1 MADTKVYQGNNF
13 VDGTDKVI
21 TKYLNYAGLVDFWTK
36 SKDYIDTQDSKL
48 FDLVKEKVEAKDA
61 AVRKYLHT
69 ITVNGENFAGYDATQ
84 PDKAPTSLDIVI
96 GGEEI
101 EVNHNG
107 TAAAEGEKYAGNIGE
122 TTNKYTVREAFADV
136 DTRLDGIETKL
147 DEGVVSGII
156 TTNTKGT
163 YETSGLDN
171 KKVSKFVTITEVGT
185 VENPATGDVTLQ
197 VDDTALSNVIARIDD
212 DIATLTANAGVTNIA
227 VLDKYKDSDPAEGDQ
242 NLVEIVLKGSKDAIW
257 SYPEGVT
264 TEEQKKAYREQYE
277 GDGAKRGD
285 ILISLD
291 ESKLDERLDGIDA
304 TVAAEIAD
312 RVQDIKNLA
321 GTGYTPADGDTD
333 GAWKKT
339 DGVNFDVKYRDIT
352 SLSERL
358 AQFDASLVTEI
369 VDGNG
374 DDVSNEKYVDFK
386 VESVGTGHAAD
397 KKITLT
403 LNDTKL
409 QDYIDQNEGNWKK
422 LAPTTKEG
430 VNGKTYLQVNGHDLV
445 EVDATNAAQVKVKGN
460 NVTLT
465 TKDIER
471 PEAAQNGPAVG
482 LTNLEDALAQYDAAL
497 AALTAATEFYGVVK
511 FNPANTKPTDAG
523 NGNWTVTADNT
534 TYTFQNGDIVIYDAK
549 EYILDVNSTTEPTG
563 PKFIELGDVT
573 AERARLT
580 AIETWI
586 NTNIIP
592 ETGDE
597 SIASLDF
604 EAPNFTW
611 E

>member
-69 ITVNGENFAGYDATQ
+69 ITVNGENFAGYDPTQ

-107 TAAAEGEKYAGNIGE
+107 TAAAEGEKYAGKKGE
-122 TTNKYTVREAFADV
+122 NNYTVREAFADV

-147 DEGVVSGII
+147 AEGVVSGII
-156 TTNTKGT
+156 TTNANGT
-163 YETSGLDN
+163 YEASGLD
-171 KKVSKFVTITEVGT
+171 KTKVSKFVTITEVGT
-185 VENPATGDVTLQ
+185 IDNPATGDVTLQ

-312 RVQDIKNLA
+312 RKEDIANLA
-321 GTGYTPADGDTD
+321 GKGYIVADGDTT
-333 GAWKKT
+333 GEWKKT
-339 DGVNFDVKYRDIT
+339 EDVFDVKYRDIT

-358 AQFDASLVTEI
+358 AQVDDNLVTKIEEGSS
-369 VDGNG
+369 VENYVTFAVAEVETGNAK
-374 DDVSNEKYVDFK
+374 DK
-386 VESVGTGHAAD
+386 SV
-397 KKITLT
+397 TLT
-403 LNDTKL
+403 LDDTKL
-409 QDYIDQNEGNWKK
+409 KDYIDGNEANWKG
-422 LAPTTKEG
+422 LAPTTKGG
-430 VNGKTYLQVNGHDLV
+430 VIGKTYLQVNGHDLV
-445 EVDATNAAQVKVKGN
+445 EVDATNAAQVKVKGID
-460 NVTLT
+460 VTLT
-465 TKDIER
+465 TEDIER
-471 PEAAQNGPAVG
+471 PSAAQNGPAVG

-511 FNPANTKPTDAG
+511 FNPADTKPTDAG
-523 NGNWTVTADNT
+523 NGNWTVTADST

-549 EYILDVNSTTEPTG
+549 EYILDVNSEGG

-592 ETGDE
+592 ETGTE
-597 SIASLDF
+597 SIDSLDF
-604 EAPNFTW
+604 EASEFTW

>member
-13 VDGTDKVI
+13 VDGADKVM

-36 SKDYIDTQDSKL
+36 SKEYIDTQDTKL
-48 FDLVKEKVEAKDA
+48 FNLVKENVEAKDA

-69 ITVNGENFAGYDATQ
+69 ITVNGENFAGYDSTQ

-96 GGEEI
+96 GGEDI
-101 EVNHNG
+101 KVNHNG
-107 TAAAEGEKYAGNIGE
+107 AAAAEGEKYADGV
-122 TTNKYTVREAFADV
+122 YTVRTAIADL
-136 DTRLDGIETKL
+136 DTRTDSIETKL
-147 DEGVVSGII
+147 AEGVVSGII
-156 TTNTKGT
+156 TTNANGT
-163 YETSGLDN
+163 YETSGLD
-171 KKVSKFVTITEVGT
+171 KSKVSKFVTITEVGT
-185 VENPATGDVTLQ
+185 TDNPATGDVTLQ

-304 TVAAEIAD
+304 TVAAEIGD
-312 RVQDIKNLA
+312 RKEDVVNLA
-321 GTGYTPADGDTD
+321 GSGYTPADGDTA

-339 DGVNFDVKYRDIT
+339 NGEEFDVKYRDIT

-358 AQFDASLVTEI
+358 AQVDANLVTKIEEGSS
-369 VDGNG
+369 VENYVTFDVAAVETGNAE
-374 DDVSNEKYVDFK
+374 DK
-386 VESVGTGHAAD
+386 SV
-397 KKITLT
+397 TLT
-403 LNDTKL
+403 LDDTKL
-409 QDYIDQNEGNWKK
+409 KDYIDENEANWKG
-422 LAPTTKEG
+422 LAQTTKEG

-445 EVDATNAAQVKVKGN
+445 EVDATDAAQVKVKGN

-465 TKDIER
+465 TEDIER
-471 PEAAQNGPAVG
+471 PSAAQNGPAVG

-511 FNPANTKPTDAG
+511 FDPATAKPTAVG
-523 NGNWTVTADNT
+523 NGNWTVTADGT

-549 EYILDVNSTTEPTG
+549 EYILDVNSTDG

-592 ETGDE
+592 ETGTE
-597 SIASLDF
+597 SIDSLDF